1 MRFREGPGGS
11 GRSGRF
17 RKDTDGS
24 MRFREGPGGSGRIK
38 EGLIVLGRVW
48 KDPGVSCRVWEAVT
62 GSRRV
67 WISMTD
73 LHWYGRVHEGL
84 GWYQS
89 IW

>member
-1 MRFREGPGGS
+1 M
-11 GRSGRF
+11 
-17 RKDTDGS
+17 
-24 MRFREGPGGSGRIK
+24 IK
-38 EGLIVLGRVW
+38 KGLIVLGRVW

-84 GWYQS
+84 GWYPATLEQQFSHWGRS
-89 IW
+89 IQLSDSPGCLILEKL